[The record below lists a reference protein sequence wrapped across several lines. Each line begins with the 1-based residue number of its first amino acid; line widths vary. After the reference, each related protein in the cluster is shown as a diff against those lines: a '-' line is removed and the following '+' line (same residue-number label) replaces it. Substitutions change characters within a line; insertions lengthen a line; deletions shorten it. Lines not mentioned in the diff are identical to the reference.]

1 MRYLYLYPRHSVK
14 MMLIAIENGC
24 TPSCAY
30 ASGVSGLFYW
40 SCGEKMQRIMEENDV
55 DLGAWVII
63 GCLLKLV
70 AGFEIN
76 VLTRQESPRCLIL
89 GYLPCSE

>member
-1 MRYLYLYPRHSVK
+1 
-14 MMLIAIENGC
+14 
-24 TPSCAY
+24 
-30 ASGVSGLFYW
+30 
-40 SCGEKMQRIMEENDV
+40 MQGIMEENDV

-76 VLTRQESPRCLIL
+76 VLTRQESPRCLFL